1 MTNASVGLQMTRGWT
16 SVALTTRSEPAE
28 GDGVVFRSGIRPV
41 GRCTVD
47 GRTTSVSPIC
57 THLYGILNWNDAE
70 KSWDCP
76 LHGSRFT
83 ADGDVIE
90 GPATKGLGAG

>member
-1 MTNASVGLQMTRGWT
+1 MTRGWLR
-16 SVALTTRSEPAE
+16 VAVGNSSSPAE
-28 GDGVVFRSGIRPV
+28 GEGVVDRRGLKPV

-47 GRTTSVSPIC
+47 GRTSTVSPIC

-83 ADGDVIE
+83 DDGQVIE
-90 GPATKGLGAG
+90 GPATEPLGR